1 MREVGKI
8 SSLSLKE
15 RAEKCGGRTV
25 GLKKVGGM
33 GEGVEERGR
42 LAISESFEEISGRWK
57 TLHAASTTSRRVRK
71 PRRVRRVL

>member
-1 MREVGKI
+1 MRERGKV

-33 GEGVEERGR
+33 GEGMEERGR
-42 LAISESFEEISGRWK
+42 SAISESFEEISGRWK
-57 TLHAASTTSRRVRK
+57 TLHADFTTSRRGRK
-71 PRRVRRVL
+71 PKRVRRVL